1 MKTKTKWTIA
11 VILICAV
18 CAGGYFA
25 AGRALDH
32 FLANG
37 SFTRLIGR
45 KTAAKLEADTG

>member
-1 MKTKTKWTIA
+1 MKTKTKWTIP

-18 CAGGYFA
+18 CAGGYF